1 MKIFVIAK
9 PKSKME
15 KVEKVS
21 DNIFR
26 VSVKAPATDGLANA
40 AIINLLAAYFG
51 KRKSAVRII
60 SGHSSKKKRI
70 EIDPHT

>member
-9 PKSKME
+9 PKSRVE

-26 VSVKAPATDGLANA
+26 VSVKAPAIEGLANE
-40 AIINLLAAYFG
+40 AIINLLAGYFG
-51 KRKSAVRII
+51 KRKSEIRMV
-60 SGHSSKKKRI
+60 SGHSSKKKLI
-70 EIDPHT
+70 EING